1 LADFAAFSTQMADA
15 KPTGV
20 DSADYKPT
28 NSARACPT
36 IGSSWEAVSDLPPSP
51 NPELCSCMVQ
61 NLTCVANPSL
71 SDKAMKTQFDFICD
85 DRNGENC
92 AGINADARTGVYGAF
107 SMCNVT
113 DRLSWAFN
121 TYYVNQTQTNP
132 DNNNPCDFNGAGQI
146 QTPSAPS
153 SCKAAI
159 SQAGP
164 GGTGVITSLPSGTGS
179 RSSASPSKG
188 VASSVMIPGFSG
200 IILHL
205 AAYVV
210 VATLTGA
217 GMILL

>member
-1 LADFAAFSTQMADA
+1 MADA

-20 DSADYKPT
+20 NFADYKPS

-36 IGSSWEAVSDLPPSP
+36 IGTSWEAVPELPPSP
-51 NPELCSCMVQ
+51 NPELCSCMVR

-71 SDKAMKTQFDFICD
+71 SDKAIKTQFDFICD

-92 AGINADARTGVYGAF
+92 GGINADASTGVYGAF

-121 TYYVNQTQTNP
+121 TYYVNQTENNP
-132 DNNNPCDFNGAGQI
+132 DNNTPCDFNGAGKI

-153 SCKAAI
+153 SCAAAI

-164 GGTGVITSLPSGTGS
+164 GGTGVITSVPSGTGS
-179 RSSASPSKG
+179 RSSASSSKG
-188 VASSVMIPGFSG
+188 AAGSVKVPSFSFG
-200 IILHL
+200 ILPL
-205 AAYVV
+205 AAYVM